1 MNNKAY
7 KNDLRFKKILVV
19 DDEPMNL
26 ELLEDLL
33 KPQKYIIATASSGK
47 EALAK
52 IQKET
57 PDLILLDVMMPEMN
71 GFQACSKIRED
82 QTIPY
87 IPIILITAYQI
98 DPSDIIYGLDKGAD
112 DYIRKPFS
120 ISELLSRIRACLRV
134 KILYDELA
142 WTKTELSR
150 YVSLS
155 TANMVEKVA
164 SKKSFQ
170 ANRTAHVTVLFS
182 DIRGFANI
190 SENMNP
196 EIVFEMLNLNLSK
209 QIKVIEQYNGVID
222 KLNGD
227 EIMAVFE
234 GPDMAL
240 NALQC
245 PQSIVEEL
253 SALKSSEM
261 LDWSGVGIGINT
273 GQIYLGILG
282 SDTFKDYTI
291 IGNTVNIAARLCG
304 VAERYQILFT
314 EATMKLIEKAGFNYR
329 SIKRIS
335 LRGISSPIEVFEL
348 ENSRT

>member
-1 MNNKAY
+1 MNNTAY
-7 KNDLRFKKILVV
+7 KNDLEFKKILVV
-19 DDEPMNL
+19 DDDPMNL

-33 KPQKYIIATASSGK
+33 KPQKYIIETASSGK
-47 EALAK
+47 EALVK

-82 QTIPY
+82 QSIPY

-98 DPSDIIYGLDKGAD
+98 NPSDIIYGFDKGAD

-134 KILYDELA
+134 KMLYDELV

-155 TANMVEKVA
+155 TVNMVEKVV

-170 ANRTAHVTVLFS
+170 ANRTANLTVLFS

-245 PQSIVEEL
+245 AQSIVEEL
-253 SALKSSEM
+253 SAFKSNEM

-304 VAERYQILFT
+304 VAEKYQILFT

-348 ENSRT
+348 EK